1 MNADDESMAS
11 ELNRVE
17 LSDGRTVHLEESL
30 QRGPDEFGLGAYHDG
45 ELIGLLV
52 CESDRSHNG
61 HLVVFVRPEW
71 RGVGVGTALMRT
83 MAARASAFGLT
94 YLTLSYRVGNLEAS
108 RMIAASGMVVARR
121 KRDGV
126 EKVAL
131 LVPAATAATSER
143 AA

>member
-1 MNADDESMAS
+1 MAS

-17 LSDGRTVHLEESL
+17 LPDGGTVHLEESL
-30 QRGPDEFGLGAYHDG
+30 QRGPDEFGLGAYHGG

-52 CESDRSHNG
+52 CESDRFRNG

-71 RGVGVGTALMRT
+71 RGAGVGTALMRA
-83 MAARASAFGLT
+83 MAERASAFGLT
-94 YLTLSYRVGNLEAS
+94 YLTLSYRVGNVEAS
-108 RMIAASGMVVARR
+108 WMVAWGGMVVARR
-121 KRDGV
+121 KRAGI

-131 LVPAATAATSER
+131 FVPVATAVTTER